1 MQFLKTAFW
10 VVIAVAIA
18 LFCKANW
25 ASVPVKLWGDLVA
38 DIKLPILMIFAFLLG
53 ALPLWIALR
62 ATRWR
67 LRKRLDAAEKA
78 LAAVTA
84 PTTVTPQPAAVMPP
98 PEDIPVVP
106 SIS

>member
-38 DIKLPILMIFAFLLG
+38 DIKLPILMMAAFLLG
-53 ALPLWIALR
+53 AVPLWIALR
-62 ATRWR
+62 ATRWSM
-67 LRKRLDAAEKA
+67 RKRLESMEKA
-78 LAAVTA
+78 LANATA
-84 PTTVTPQPAAVMPP
+84 
-98 PEDIPVVP
+98 
-106 SIS
+106 

>member
-84 PTTVTPQPAAVMPP
+84 APAPAAVMPP
-98 PEDIPVVP
+98 PEELPVVP
-106 SIS
+106 SVS

>member
-38 DIKLPILMIFAFLLG
+38 DIKLPILMMAAFLLG
-53 ALPLWIALR
+53 AVPLWIALR
-62 ATRWR
+62 ATRWSM
-67 LRKRLDAAEKA
+67 RKRLDTVEKA
-78 LAAVTA
+78 LANATA
-84 PTTVTPQPAAVMPP
+84 APPPPPAPMLP
-98 PEDIPVVP
+98 PEDITVVP
-106 SIS
+106 NPS

>member
-10 VVIAVAIA
+10 VIVAVAIA

-38 DIKLPILMIFAFLLG
+38 DVKLPILMMLAFLLG
-53 ALPLWIALR
+53 AVPFWVALR

-67 LRKRLDAAEKA
+67 LRKRLDASEKA
-78 LAAVTA
+78 LAAVIPPA
-84 PTTVTPQPAAVMPP
+84 PSTEVVAA
-98 PEDIPVVP
+98 EAH
-106 SIS
+106 SISPSAL

>member
-38 DIKLPILMIFAFLLG
+38 DIKLPILMMAAFLLG
-53 ALPLWIALR
+53 AVPLWIALR
-62 ATRWR
+62 ATRWSM
-67 LRKRLDAAEKA
+67 RKRLESMEKA
-78 LAAVTA
+78 LANATAVPPPPPPPA
-84 PTTVTPQPAAVMPP
+84 PMLP
-98 PEDIPVVP
+98 PEDITIVP
-106 SIS
+106 NAS

>member
-10 VVIAVAIA
+10 VVVAVAVA

-38 DIKLPILMIFAFLLG
+38 DIKLPILMALAFLLG
-53 ALPLWIALR
+53 AVPFWIALR

-67 LRKRLDAAEKA
+67 LRRRLDASEKA
-78 LAAVTA
+78 LANALATPSSAPVPTAV
-84 PTTVTPQPAAVMPP
+84 P
-98 PEDIPVVP
+98 PESVEIVTTP
-106 SIS
+106 S

>member
-25 ASVPVKLWGDLVA
+25 ASVPVKLWGNLVA
-38 DIKLPILMIFAFLLG
+38 DIKLPILMILAFLLG
-53 ALPLWIALR
+53 AVPLWIALR

-67 LRKRLDAAEKA
+67 LRKRLDAAERA

-84 PTTVTPQPAAVMPP
+84 APAQTTLPL
-98 PEDIPVVP
+98 PEDIPIVP
-106 SIS
+106 SVS

>member
-38 DIKLPILMIFAFLLG
+38 DIKLPILMMAAFLLG
-53 ALPLWIALR
+53 AVPLWIALR
-62 ATRWR
+62 ATRWSM
-67 LRKRLDAAEKA
+67 RKRLESMEKA
-78 LAAVTA
+78 LVNATAVPPPPPA
-84 PTTVTPQPAAVMPP
+84 PMLP
-98 PEDIPVVP
+98 PEDITIVP
-106 SIS
+106 NAS

>member
-38 DIKLPILMIFAFLLG
+38 DIKLPILMMAAFLLG
-53 ALPLWIALR
+53 AVPLWIALR
-62 ATRWR
+62 ATRWSM
-67 LRKRLDAAEKA
+67 RKRLDSVEKA
-78 LAAVTA
+78 LANAA
-84 PTTVTPQPAAVMPP
+84 PPPPPAPMLP
-98 PEDIPVVP
+98 PEDTTIVP
-106 SIS
+106 NAS

>member
-38 DIKLPILMIFAFLLG
+38 DIKLPILMIASFLLG
-53 ALPLWIALR
+53 AVPFWIALR

-67 LRKRLDAAEKA
+67 LRKRLDAAERA
-78 LAAVTA
+78 LATVTA
-84 PTTVTPQPAAVMPP
+84 APPPAPIMPP